1 MLTLECNDLGRT
13 RLAQFLRNGIEIAD
27 ELVDAIAIAIFP
39 GGKRA
44 RAGASPDQE
53 TVDGSH
59 ESAMRLAIIFEVAK
73 QIGNVARVTFLDNE
87 LVVGVH
93 QSSASHLSWMSG
105 IEGGGCWYFNSWPSL
120 TFESLHDQ

>member
-1 MLTLECNDLGRT
+1 LLTLECNDLGRT
-13 RLAQFLRNGIEIAD
+13 RLTQFLRYGIEIAD

-59 ESAMRLAIIFEVAK
+59 EIAMRLAIAIIFELAK
-73 QIGNVARVTFLDNE
+73 QSGNVARVIFLDKE
-87 LVVGVH
+87 LVFGVH
-93 QSSASHLSWMSG
+93 PSSASHLSWMSG
-105 IEGGGCWYFNSWPSL
+105 IEGGGCWYFNSWPV
-120 TFESLHDQ
+120 